1 MYTLHTVLF
10 IFLRRW
16 QGEFVRLSRAP
27 LLGDHFLFFLRPLC
41 LIHQW
46 YCEENFDAS
55 HLKSLEG
62 RIFWSY
68 FGTLFFYSCTF
79 DLNVVFILWACRNCY
94 NLERE
99 LQEHFFSWSFI
110 SKFSLL
116 GFKSVLGPVPPR
128 YSLNVPPLKVLLDC
142 CSISLVSL

>member
-1 MYTLHTVLF
+1 MTKRIHLK
-10 IFLRRW
+10 IKSFLSW
-16 QGEFVRLSRAP
+16 WSFP
-27 LLGDHFLFFLRPLC
+27 LLSWPQC

-68 FGTLFFYSCTF
+68 FGTLFFYSRTF

-128 YSLNVPPLKVLLDC
+128 YSLNVPPLKVLLDF